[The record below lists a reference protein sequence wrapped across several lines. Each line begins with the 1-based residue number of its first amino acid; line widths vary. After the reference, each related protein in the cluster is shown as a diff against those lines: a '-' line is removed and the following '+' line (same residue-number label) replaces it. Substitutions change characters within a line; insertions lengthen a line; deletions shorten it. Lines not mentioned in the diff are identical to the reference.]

1 MPNAFGYF
9 LLTEWI
15 GNLMKTCKEGHGGK
29 QQEQLMSAHTGTDQ
43 EKHGGE
49 GGKPPSPPRSLGLG
63 YVVLIRT
70 LREASFGIR
79 DMPLIDRRIAVDVAC
94 G

>member
-29 QQEQLMSAHTGTDQ
+29 QLEQLMSAHTGTDQ

-49 GGKPPSPPRSLGLG
+49 GQSPSPPRSPLGH
-63 YVVLIRT
+63 VVVKRA